1 MYRFDWF
8 TSLSDCALDFL
19 NGVIWLGRALA
30 FPGFFVFRIG
40 DLSMVKEKKKTL
52 HELAKEQ
59 TPENDLIVAAC
70 VGGEIREL
78 GEPAD
83 EAQTLSWVTLASPEG
98 ERIYRRSVLF
108 LAIVAMQELYGA
120 ANAELIVRAS
130 LNGGLYCD
138 MEIPGGVTKG
148 AVSAIEVQ
156 MRAIV
161 AENRAIGHRVM
172 QKEDAVRLFKEA
184 RRIPKANL
192 LQGIPEKTVMLSTC
206 GDYCDD
212 LYGVMLDRTGNL
224 GCFDLMPVG
233 NGVLLRTP
241 RGGMGLKLPKPTAQ
255 PKFSQTLKESKD
267 WAKIMHCEYL
277 PDLNRCIQFG
287 QTGNLIHVSEALHEK
302 KIAGIADRIAAG
314 IRKARLVMIAGPS
327 SSGKTSFAQRL
338 KVQLRVNGLTPVS
351 ISMDDY
357 FVNRVETP
365 LTPEGAYDY
374 ESLHA
379 LNVDLFNR
387 DLVALMQGDEV
398 ALPRYDFVTGE
409 RNDGAGPRL
418 SIEPEQ
424 PIIVEGIHG
433 LNEELTHAV
442 PRDEKFKIYV
452 SALTPLNVD
461 MHNRIPTTDARFVRR
476 LVRDYQFRASSALKT
491 LRQWPDVRKGEDQ
504 NIFPYQE
511 DADAVF
517 NSALIYELAVL
528 KKYAVP
534 LLSAVKPSEDGYAMA
549 QRILRFLLFFGSID
563 DESDIPNNSILRE
576 FIGKSCFFT
585 SNGDLKD

>member
-1 MYRFDWF
+1 M
-8 TSLSDCALDFL
+8 
-19 NGVIWLGRALA
+19 
-30 FPGFFVFRIG
+30 
-40 DLSMVKEKKKTL
+40 KKTL
-52 HELAKEQ
+52 RELAAGQEKG
-59 TPENDLIVAAC
+59 NDIIVAAL
-70 VGGEIREL
+70 VDGVMKNL
-78 GEPAD
+78 GETVD
-83 EAQTLSWVTLASPEG
+83 EEKPPVWIRLSSAEG

-108 LAIVAMQELYGA
+108 LAIVAMRELYGA

-130 LNGGLYCD
+130 LNGSLYCD
-138 MEIPGGVTKG
+138 LELPGGLTDG

-161 AENRAIGHRVM
+161 AEDREIGRRVM
-172 QKEDAVRLFKEA
+172 PKDEAVRFFKEA

-192 LQGIPEKTVMLSTC
+192 LSALPDQDVVLSTC
-206 GDYCDD
+206 GEQCDD
-212 LYGVMLDRTGNL
+212 LYGVMLDRTGEL
-224 GCFDLMPVG
+224 GRFDLMRAKA
-233 NGVLLRTP
+233 GVLLRTP
-241 RGGMGLKLPKPTAQ
+241 RGGKGLELSKPIEQ
-255 PKFSQTLKESKD
+255 PKFAQTLRESKH
-267 WAKIMHCEYL
+267 WAKILQCEYL
-277 PDLNRCIQFG
+277 PDLNRCIQNG
-287 QTGNLIHVSEALHEK
+287 QTGNLIRVSEALHEK
-302 KIAGIADRIAAG
+302 KIAEIADQITAG
-314 IRKARLVMIAGPS
+314 IKKARLVMIAGPS

-351 ISMDDY
+351 ISLDDY

-379 LNVDLFNR
+379 LNVELFNK
-387 DLVALMQGDEV
+387 DLVALMQGKEV

-409 RNDGAGPRL
+409 RSDGAGPTL
-418 SIEPEQ
+418 SIAPEQ

-452 SALTPLNVD
+452 SALTQLNID

-476 LVRDYQFRASSALKT
+476 LVRDYKFRASSALKT
-491 LRQWPDVRKGEDQ
+491 LRQWPDVRKGEDK

-528 KKYAVP
+528 RKYALP
-534 LLSAVKPSEDGYAMA
+534 LLQAVRPEETGHAAA
-549 QRILRFLLFFGSID
+549 QEILRFLSLFGDIE
-563 DESDIPNNSILRE
+563 DESDVPNNSILRE
-576 FIGKSCFFT
+576 FIGKSCFFAD
-585 SNGDLKD
+585 NGELKE

>member
-1 MYRFDWF
+1 MGE
-8 TSLSDCALDFL
+8 TS
-19 NGVIWLGRALA
+19 
-30 FPGFFVFRIG
+30 
-40 DLSMVKEKKKTL
+40 KKTL
-52 HELAKEQ
+52 REIAKGLEK
-59 TPENDLIVAAC
+59 ENDIIVAAR
-70 VGGEIREL
+70 VGGQIL
-78 GEPAD
+78 GLD
-83 EAQTLSWVTLASPEG
+83 ETVEEQDAPVWIYLSSLDG
-98 ERIYRRSVLF
+98 ERIYRRSILF
-108 LAIVAMQELYGA
+108 LTIVAIQELYGA
-120 ANAELIVRAS
+120 ADTELIVRAS

-138 MEIPGGVTKG
+138 FEVPGGVTDG
-148 AVSAIEVQ
+148 VVSAIEVQ

-161 AENRAIGHRVM
+161 AENRPIGHRVVS
-172 QKEDAVRLFKEA
+172 KDEAVRLFKEA

-192 LQGIPEKTVMLSTC
+192 LAGLAEAEIELCTC
-206 GDYCDD
+206 GEHCDD
-212 LYGVMLDRTGNL
+212 LYGVMLDRTGEL
-224 GCFDLMPVG
+224 GCFDLMRAG
-233 NGVLLRTP
+233 SGVLLRTP
-241 RGGMGLKLPKPTAQ
+241 WGGKGLKLSKPLEQ
-255 PKFSQTLKESKD
+255 PKFTQTLRESKQ
-267 WAKIMHCEYL
+267 WAKVLHCEYL

-287 QTGNLIHVSEALHEK
+287 KTGNLIRVSEALHEK
-302 KIAGIADRIAAG
+302 KIAEIADQITTG
-314 IRKARLVMIAGPS
+314 IKKARLVMIAGPS

-338 KVQLRVNGLTPVS
+338 KVQLRVNGLEPVS
-351 ISMDDY
+351 ISLDDY
-357 FVNRVETP
+357 FVNRIETP

-379 LNVDLFNR
+379 LNVELFNK
-387 DLVALMQGDEV
+387 DLVALMQGKEV
-398 ALPRYDFVTGE
+398 TLPRYDFVTGE

-418 SIEPEQ
+418 SIAPEQ

-452 SALTPLNVD
+452 SALTQLNID

-491 LRQWPDVRKGEDQ
+491 VRQWPDVRRGEEQ

-528 KKYAVP
+528 KKYAMP
-534 LLSAVKPSEDGYAMA
+534 LLTAVKPNEDGYATA
-549 QRILRFLLFFGSID
+549 QSVLRFLLLFGSID

-585 SNGDLKD
+585 SSGDLKEQ

>member
-1 MYRFDWF
+1 M
-8 TSLSDCALDFL
+8 
-19 NGVIWLGRALA
+19 
-30 FPGFFVFRIG
+30 
-40 DLSMVKEKKKTL
+40 KKTL
-52 HELAKEQ
+52 RELAAGQEKG
-59 TPENDLIVAAC
+59 NDIIVAA
-70 VGGEIREL
+70 VVDGVMKNL
-78 GEPAD
+78 GETVD
-83 EAQTLSWVTLASPEG
+83 EEKQPVWVRLSSAEG

-108 LAIVAMQELYGA
+108 LAIVALRELYGA

-130 LNGGLYCD
+130 LNGSLYCD
-138 MEIPGGVTKG
+138 LEIPGGLTDG

-161 AENRAIGHRVM
+161 AEDREIGRRVM
-172 QKEDAVRLFKEA
+172 PKDEAVRFFKEA

-192 LQGIPEKTVMLSTC
+192 LSALPDQEIVLSTC
-206 GDYCDD
+206 GEQCDD
-212 LYGVMLDRTGNL
+212 LYGVMLDRTGEL
-224 GCFDLMPVG
+224 GRFDLMRAKP
-233 NGVLLRTP
+233 GVLLRTP
-241 RGGMGLKLPKPTAQ
+241 RGGNGLELSKPIEQ
-255 PKFSQTLKESKD
+255 PKFAQTLRESKH
-267 WAKIMHCEYL
+267 WAKILQCEYL
-277 PDLNRCIQFG
+277 PDLNRCIQYG
-287 QTGNLIHVSEALHEK
+287 QTGNLIRVSEALHEK
-302 KIAGIADRIAAG
+302 KIAEIADQITAG
-314 IRKARLVMIAGPS
+314 IKKARLVMIAGPS

-338 KVQLRVNGLTPVS
+338 KVQLRVNGLMPVS
-351 ISMDDY
+351 ISLDDY

-379 LNVDLFNR
+379 LNVDLFNK
-387 DLVALMQGDEV
+387 DLVALMQGKEV
-398 ALPRYDFVTGE
+398 VLPRYDFVTGE

-418 SIEPEQ
+418 SIAPEQ

-452 SALTPLNVD
+452 SALTQLNID

-491 LRQWPDVRKGEDQ
+491 LRQWPDVRKGEDK

-528 KKYAVP
+528 RKYALP
-534 LLSAVKPSEDGYAMA
+534 LLQAVRPEEVGHAAA
-549 QRILRFLLFFGSID
+549 QEILRFLSLFGNID

-585 SNGDLKD
+585 SSGELKE

>member
-1 MYRFDWF
+1 M
-8 TSLSDCALDFL
+8 
-19 NGVIWLGRALA
+19 
-30 FPGFFVFRIG
+30 
-40 DLSMVKEKKKTL
+40 KKTL
-52 HELAKEQ
+52 RELAAGQEKG
-59 TPENDLIVAAC
+59 NDIIVAA
-70 VGGEIREL
+70 VVDGVMKNL
-78 GEPAD
+78 GETVD
-83 EAQTLSWVTLASPEG
+83 EEKQPVWVRLSSAEG

-108 LAIVAMQELYGA
+108 LAIVALRELYGA

-130 LNGGLYCD
+130 LHGSLYCD
-138 MEIPGGVTKG
+138 LEIPGGLTDG

-161 AENRAIGHRVM
+161 AEDREIGRRVM
-172 QKEDAVRLFKEA
+172 PKDEAVRFFKEA

-192 LQGIPEKTVMLSTC
+192 LSALPDQEIVLSTC
-206 GDYCDD
+206 GEQCDD
-212 LYGVMLDRTGNL
+212 LYGVMLDRTGEL
-224 GCFDLMPVG
+224 GRFDLMRAKT
-233 NGVLLRTP
+233 GVLLRTP
-241 RGGMGLKLPKPTAQ
+241 RGGNGLELSKPIEQ
-255 PKFSQTLKESKD
+255 PKFAQTLRESKH
-267 WAKIMHCEYL
+267 WAKILQCEYL
-277 PDLNRCIQFG
+277 PDLNRCIQYG
-287 QTGNLIHVSEALHEK
+287 QTGNLIRVSEALHEK
-302 KIAGIADRIAAG
+302 KIAEIADQITAG
-314 IRKARLVMIAGPS
+314 IKKARLVMIAGPS

-338 KVQLRVNGLTPVS
+338 KVQLRVNGLMPVS
-351 ISMDDY
+351 ISLDDY

-379 LNVDLFNR
+379 LNVDLFNK
-387 DLVALMQGDEV
+387 DLVALMQGKEV
-398 ALPRYDFVTGE
+398 VLPRYDFVTGE

-418 SIEPEQ
+418 SIAPEQ

-452 SALTPLNVD
+452 SALTQLNID

-491 LRQWPDVRKGEDQ
+491 LRQWPDVRKGEDK

-528 KKYAVP
+528 RKYALP
-534 LLSAVKPSEDGYAMA
+534 LLQAVRPEEVGHAAA
-549 QRILRFLLFFGSID
+549 QEILRFLSLFGNID

-585 SNGDLKD
+585 SSGDLKE

>member
-1 MYRFDWF
+1 MGKQDIAGR
-8 TSLSDCALDFL
+8 TLRELSA
-19 NGVIWLGRALA
+19 GQA
-30 FPGFFVFRIG
+30 
-40 DLSMVKEKKKTL
+40 
-52 HELAKEQ
+52 
-59 TPENDLIVAAC
+59 PENDMIVAARI
-70 VGGEIREL
+70 GGEIQGL
-78 GEPAD
+78 GETAD
-83 EAQTLSWVTLASPEG
+83 ERETPEWVYLSQPMG

-108 LAIVAMQELYGA
+108 LAIVAMRELYGA
-120 ANAELIVRAS
+120 ADAELIVRAS

-138 MEIPGGVTKG
+138 LEVPGGVTG
-148 AVSAIEVQ
+148 AAVSAIEVQ

-161 AENRAIGHRVM
+161 AEDRAIGHRVM
-172 QKEDAVRLFKEA
+172 PKDEAVRAFKEA
-184 RRIPKANL
+184 RQIPKANL
-192 LQGIPEKTVMLSTC
+192 LYGLPEETVMLSTC
-206 GDYCDD
+206 GEHIDD
-212 LYGVMLDRTGNL
+212 LYGVMLDRTGVL

-233 NGVLLRTP
+233 GGVLLRTP
-241 RGGMGLKLPKPTAQ
+241 RSGMGLTLSPPMAQ
-255 PKFSQTLKESKD
+255 PKFAQTLWESKQ
-267 WAKIMHCEYL
+267 WAKILHCEYL
-277 PDLNRCIQFG
+277 PDLNRSIRIG
-287 QTGNLIHVSEALHEK
+287 KTGDLIRVSEALHEK
-302 KIAGIADRIAAG
+302 KIAEIADRIAAG
-314 IRKARLVMIAGPS
+314 IKKARLVMIAGPS

-338 KVQLRVNGLTPVS
+338 KVQLRVNGLDPVS
-351 ISMDDY
+351 ISLDDY

-379 LNVDLFNR
+379 LNVDLFNEH
-387 DLVALMQGDEV
+387 LVALMQGKEV
-398 ALPRYDFVTGE
+398 SLPRYDFITGE

-418 SIEPEQ
+418 SIAPEQ

-452 SALTPLNVD
+452 SALTQLNID

-491 LRQWPDVRKGEDQ
+491 LRQWPDVRKGEEQ

-534 LLSAVKPSEDGYAMA
+534 LLSAVKPDEDGYATA
-549 QRILRFLLFFGSID
+549 QSILRFLRFFGSID

-585 SNGDLKD
+585 SNGDLKKGAGL

>member
-1 MYRFDWF
+1 MGQQEQ
-8 TSLSDCALDFL
+8 S
-19 NGVIWLGRALA
+19 
-30 FPGFFVFRIG
+30 
-40 DLSMVKEKKKTL
+40 KKTL
-52 HELAKEQ
+52 RELSKGAEK
-59 TPENDLIVAAC
+59 ENDIIVAAR
-70 VGGEIREL
+70 VGGEIRGL
-78 GEPAD
+78 GETAD
-83 EAQTLSWVTLASPEG
+83 EREAPVWIYLSDPVG

-108 LAIVAMQELYGA
+108 LTIVAMQEIYGA
-120 ANAELIVRAS
+120 ADAELIARSS

-138 MEIPGGVTKG
+138 LEVPGGVTAG

-161 AENRAIGHRVM
+161 AEDRVIGHRVVP
-172 QKEDAVRLFKEA
+172 KETAVRRFKEA

-192 LQGIPEKTVMLSTC
+192 LRGLPEETVKLSIC
-206 GDYCDD
+206 GEQFDD
-212 LYGVMLDRTGNL
+212 LYGVMLDRTGEL
-224 GCFDLMPVG
+224 GCFDLMPHE

-241 RGGMGLKLPKPTAQ
+241 REGMGLRLPKLTAQ
-255 PKFSQTLKESKD
+255 PKFTQTLKESKQ
-267 WAKIMHCEYL
+267 WAQILHCEYL

-287 QTGNLIHVSEALHEK
+287 QTGNLIRVSEALHEK
-302 KIAGIADRIAAG
+302 KIAEIADRIAEG
-314 IRKARLVMIAGPS
+314 VKKARLVMIAGPS

-338 KVQLRVNGLTPVS
+338 KVQLRVNGLTPAS
-351 ISMDDY
+351 ISLDDY
-357 FVNRVETP
+357 FVNRLETP

-379 LNVDLFNR
+379 LNLELFNR
-387 DLVALMQGDEV
+387 DLVSLMQGKEV

-418 SIEPEQ
+418 SIAPEQ

-433 LNEELTHAV
+433 MNEELTHAV

-452 SALTPLNVD
+452 SALTPLNID
-461 MHNRIPTTDARFVRR
+461 MHNRISTADARFVRR

-491 LRQWPDVRKGEDQ
+491 LRQWPDVRKGEDH

-534 LLSAVKPSEDGYAMA
+534 LLSVVKPSEDGYAMA
-549 QRILRFLLFFGSID
+549 QDILRFLLFFGSID

-585 SNGDLKD
+585 SNGDLKEQ

>member
-1 MYRFDWF
+1 M
-8 TSLSDCALDFL
+8 
-19 NGVIWLGRALA
+19 
-30 FPGFFVFRIG
+30 
-40 DLSMVKEKKKTL
+40 KKTL
-52 HELAKEQ
+52 RELAAGQEKG
-59 TPENDLIVAAC
+59 NDIIVAA
-70 VGGEIREL
+70 VVDGVMKNL
-78 GEPAD
+78 GETVD
-83 EAQTLSWVTLASPEG
+83 EEKQPVWVRLSSAEG

-108 LAIVAMQELYGA
+108 LAIVALRELYGA
-120 ANAELIVRAS
+120 ANAELIVCAS
-130 LNGGLYCD
+130 LNGSLYCD
-138 MEIPGGVTKG
+138 LEIPGGLTDG

-161 AENRAIGHRVM
+161 AEDREIGRRVM
-172 QKEDAVRLFKEA
+172 PKDEAVRFFKEA

-192 LQGIPEKTVMLSTC
+192 LSALPDQEIVLSTC
-206 GDYCDD
+206 GEQCDD
-212 LYGVMLDRTGNL
+212 LYGVMLDRTGEL
-224 GCFDLMPVG
+224 GRFDLMRAKP
-233 NGVLLRTP
+233 GVLLRTP
-241 RGGMGLKLPKPTAQ
+241 RGGNGLELSKPIEQ
-255 PKFSQTLKESKD
+255 PKFAQTLRESKH
-267 WAKIMHCEYL
+267 WAKILQCEYL
-277 PDLNRCIQFG
+277 PDLNRCIQYG
-287 QTGNLIHVSEALHEK
+287 QTGNLIRVSEALHEK
-302 KIAGIADRIAAG
+302 KIAEIADQITAG
-314 IRKARLVMIAGPS
+314 IKKARLVMIAGPS

-338 KVQLRVNGLTPVS
+338 KVQLRVNGLMPVS
-351 ISMDDY
+351 ISLDDY

-379 LNVDLFNR
+379 LNVDLFNK
-387 DLVALMQGDEV
+387 DLVALMQGKEV
-398 ALPRYDFVTGE
+398 VLPRYDFVTGE

-418 SIEPEQ
+418 SIAPEQ

-452 SALTPLNVD
+452 SALTQLNID

-491 LRQWPDVRKGEDQ
+491 LRQWPDVRKGEDK

-528 KKYAVP
+528 RKYALP
-534 LLSAVKPSEDGYAMA
+534 LLQAVRPEEVGHAAA
-549 QRILRFLLFFGSID
+549 QEILRFLSLFGNID

-585 SNGDLKD
+585 SSGELKE

>member
-1 MYRFDWF
+1 M
-8 TSLSDCALDFL
+8 
-19 NGVIWLGRALA
+19 
-30 FPGFFVFRIG
+30 
-40 DLSMVKEKKKTL
+40 KKTL
-52 HELAKEQ
+52 RELAAGQEKG
-59 TPENDLIVAAC
+59 NDIIVAA
-70 VGGEIREL
+70 VVDGVMKNL
-78 GEPAD
+78 GETVD
-83 EAQTLSWVTLASPEG
+83 EEKQPVWVRLSSAEG

-108 LAIVAMQELYGA
+108 LAIVALRELYGA

-130 LNGGLYCD
+130 LHGSLYCD
-138 MEIPGGVTKG
+138 LEIPGGLTDG

-161 AENRAIGHRVM
+161 AEDREIGRRVM
-172 QKEDAVRLFKEA
+172 PKDEAVRFFKEA

-192 LQGIPEKTVMLSTC
+192 LSALPDQEIVLSTC
-206 GDYCDD
+206 GEQCDD
-212 LYGVMLDRTGNL
+212 LYGVMLDRTGEL
-224 GCFDLMPVG
+224 GRFDLMRAKP
-233 NGVLLRTP
+233 GVLLRTP
-241 RGGMGLKLPKPTAQ
+241 RGGNGLELSKPIEQ
-255 PKFSQTLKESKD
+255 PKFAQTLRESKH
-267 WAKIMHCEYL
+267 WAKILQCEYL
-277 PDLNRCIQFG
+277 PDLNRCIQYG
-287 QTGNLIHVSEALHEK
+287 QTGNLIRVSEALHEK
-302 KIAGIADRIAAG
+302 KIAEIADQITAG
-314 IRKARLVMIAGPS
+314 IKKARLVMIAGPS

-338 KVQLRVNGLTPVS
+338 KVQLRVNGLMPVS
-351 ISMDDY
+351 ISLDDY

-379 LNVDLFNR
+379 LNVDLFNK
-387 DLVALMQGDEV
+387 DLVALMQGKEV
-398 ALPRYDFVTGE
+398 VLPRYDFVTGE

-418 SIEPEQ
+418 SIAPEQ

-452 SALTPLNVD
+452 SALTQLNID

-491 LRQWPDVRKGEDQ
+491 LRQWPDVRKGEDK

-528 KKYAVP
+528 RKYALP
-534 LLSAVKPSEDGYAMA
+534 LLQAVRPEEVGHAAA
-549 QRILRFLLFFGSID
+549 QEILRFLSLFGNID

-585 SNGDLKD
+585 SSGDLKE

>member
-1 MYRFDWF
+1 MSETNLR
-8 TSLSDCALDFL
+8 
-19 NGVIWLGRALA
+19 
-30 FPGFFVFRIG
+30 
-40 DLSMVKEKKKTL
+40 
-52 HELAKEQ
+52 ELAKGQEK
-59 TPENDLIVAAC
+59 ENDLIVAAR
-70 VGGEIREL
+70 VGGEILGL
-78 GEPAD
+78 GETMD
-83 EAQTLSWVTLASPEG
+83 EGAAPVWVYLSSPDG

-108 LAIVAMQELYGA
+108 LTIVAIQELYGA
-120 ANAELIVRAS
+120 ADTELIVRAS

-138 MEIPGGVTKG
+138 LEVPGGVTDG
-148 AVSAIEVQ
+148 TVSAIEVQ

-161 AENRAIGHRVM
+161 AEDRVIGHRVVP
-172 QKEDAVRLFKEA
+172 KDEAVRLFKEA
-184 RRIPKANL
+184 RQIPKTNL
-192 LQGIPEKTVMLSTC
+192 LNGFPEEEVTLCSC
-206 GDYCDD
+206 GEYYDD
-212 LYGVMLDRTGNL
+212 LYGVMLDRTGEL
-224 GCFDLMPVG
+224 GCFDLMRVG

-241 RGGMGLKLPKPTAQ
+241 RGGMGLTLPKPMAQ
-255 PKFSQTLKESKD
+255 PKFSQTLRESKQ
-267 WAKIMHCEYL
+267 WAKILHCEYL

-287 QTGNLIHVSEALHEK
+287 QTGNLIRVSEALHEK
-302 KIAGIADRIAAG
+302 KIAEIADQITAG
-314 IRKARLVMIAGPS
+314 IKKARLIMIAGPS

-338 KVQLRVNGLTPVS
+338 KVQLRVNGLEPVS
-351 ISMDDY
+351 ISLDDY
-357 FVNRVETP
+357 FVNRIETP

-379 LNVDLFNR
+379 LNIELFNK
-387 DLVALMQGDEV
+387 DLVALMQGKEV
-398 ALPRYDFVTGE
+398 TLPRYDFVTGE

-418 SIEPEQ
+418 SIAPEQ

-433 LNEELTHAV
+433 LNEALTHAV

-452 SALTPLNVD
+452 SALTQLNID

-491 LRQWPDVRKGEDQ
+491 LRQWPDVRKGEEQ
-504 NIFPYQE
+504 NIFPFQE

-534 LLSAVKPSEDGYAMA
+534 LLSAVSPKEDGYAMA
-549 QRILRFLLFFGSID
+549 QSILRFLLFFGSID

-585 SNGDLKD
+585 SNGDLKEQ

>member
-1 MYRFDWF
+1 M
-8 TSLSDCALDFL
+8 
-19 NGVIWLGRALA
+19 
-30 FPGFFVFRIG
+30 
-40 DLSMVKEKKKTL
+40 KKTL
-52 HELAKEQ
+52 RELAAGQEKG
-59 TPENDLIVAAC
+59 NDIIVAA
-70 VGGEIREL
+70 VVDGVMKNL
-78 GEPAD
+78 GETVD
-83 EAQTLSWVTLASPEG
+83 EEKQPVWVRLSSAEG

-108 LAIVAMQELYGA
+108 LAIVALRELYGA

-130 LNGGLYCD
+130 LNGSLYCD
-138 MEIPGGVTKG
+138 LEIPGGLTDG

-161 AENRAIGHRVM
+161 AEDREIGRRVM
-172 QKEDAVRLFKEA
+172 PKDEAVRFFKEA

-192 LQGIPEKTVMLSTC
+192 LSALPDQEIVLSTC
-206 GDYCDD
+206 GEQCDD
-212 LYGVMLDRTGNL
+212 LYGVMLDRTGEA
-224 GCFDLMPVG
+224 GRFDLMRAKT
-233 NGVLLRTP
+233 GVLLRTP
-241 RGGMGLKLPKPTAQ
+241 RGGNGLELSKPIEQ
-255 PKFSQTLKESKD
+255 PKFAQTLRESKH
-267 WAKIMHCEYL
+267 WAKILQCEYL
-277 PDLNRCIQFG
+277 PDLNRCIQYG
-287 QTGNLIHVSEALHEK
+287 QTGNLIRVSEALHEK
-302 KIAGIADRIAAG
+302 KIAEIADQITAG
-314 IRKARLVMIAGPS
+314 IKKARLVMIAGPS

-338 KVQLRVNGLTPVS
+338 KVQLRVNGLMPVS
-351 ISMDDY
+351 ISLDDY

-379 LNVDLFNR
+379 LNVDLFNK
-387 DLVALMQGDEV
+387 DLVALMQGKEV
-398 ALPRYDFVTGE
+398 VLPRYDFVTGE

-418 SIEPEQ
+418 SIAPEQ

-452 SALTPLNVD
+452 SALTQLNID

-491 LRQWPDVRKGEDQ
+491 LRQWPDVRKGEDK

-528 KKYAVP
+528 RKYALP
-534 LLSAVKPSEDGYAMA
+534 LLQAVRPEEVGHAAA
-549 QRILRFLLFFGSID
+549 QEILRFLSLFGNID

-585 SNGDLKD
+585 SSGELKE